1 VKVVIRVDAS
11 LKIGTGHVMRCLT
24 LADALKQQGADVM
37 FICREH
43 KGNLLER
50 IEQQG
55 FQAYKLPECTNN
67 IKDKRNNNTPERE
80 RLYGKQWLGSTQ
92 QQDAEQC
99 QLILEN
105 IKPDWLIVDH
115 YAIDHTWQALLKE
128 SYKQL
133 MVIDDLADRVHICD
147 LLLDQTYARKK
158 EDYTGFVPPSC
169 QMLLG
174 SQYALLRSE
183 FAQWREYS
191 LKRRAKPELKKLLI
205 TMGGV
210 DPDNVTGQ
218 VLNALKNC
226 NLPQG
231 LEITVVMGETAPNI
245 KAVQKQAKEML
256 CYTQVKTAVNNMAEL
271 MANADL
277 AIGAA
282 GATTWERCCLGLPS
296 MTVMLADNQK
306 KIINLLTRLNITLTI
321 ENKKLQKIKEI
332 EDLSQKELL
341 VLSKNSAKV
350 LDGKGVIRVSESIYA
365 GLN

>member
-1 VKVVIRVDAS
+1 MKVVIRVDAS

-67 IKDKRNNNTPERE
+67 INDKRQNDIPERE

-115 YAIDHTWQALLKE
+115 YAIDHTWQTLLKE

-133 MVIDDLADRVHICD
+133 MVIDDLADRVHVCD

-158 EDYTGFVPPSC
+158 EDYSGFVPPGC

-174 SQYALLRSE
+174 SQYALLRPE

-191 LKRRAKPELKKLLI
+191 LKRRANPEFKKLLI

-226 NLPQG
+226 SLPQG

-245 KAVQKQAKEML
+245 KAVQKQAKEMP
-256 CYTQVKTAVNNMAEL
+256 CNTQVKTAVNNMAEL

-282 GATTWERCCLGLPS
+282 GATTWERCCLGVPS
-296 MTVMLADNQK
+296 IQVVLADNQK
-306 KIINLLTRLNITLTI
+306 LIAEFINNAGAALCIDRQQIVTVCI
-321 ENKKLQKIKEI
+321 QIKRAI
-332 EDLSQKELL
+332 NQINSL
-341 VLSKNSAKV
+341 VVNSSKVS
-350 LDGKGVIRVSESIYA
+350 DGMGVVQVIRYLKWI
-365 GLN
+365 